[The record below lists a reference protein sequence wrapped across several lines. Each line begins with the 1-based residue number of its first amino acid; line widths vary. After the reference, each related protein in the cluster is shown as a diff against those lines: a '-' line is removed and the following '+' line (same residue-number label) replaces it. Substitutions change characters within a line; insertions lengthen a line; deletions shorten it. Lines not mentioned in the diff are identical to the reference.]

1 MGPILTKNR
10 VQKEVH
16 FCHQGGFRTL
26 NHVFQFS
33 HLQKMSNLWKINIST
48 SQTSP
53 SVKTSKT
60 PSKNG
65 ESQNSRFQ
73 VFWLS
78 GVKMGYFL
86 KVPLCSRIL
95 ETTYKTY
102 RRVLKRSL
110 FEKGVCGFWDL
121 LGPKRT
127 FTSMTINKDFL
138 KMTWKVQ
145 KWGFSDAQK
154 HQKMTLFAQNIQK
167 MCTPK
172 KSFFTFDT

>member
-1 MGPILTKNR
+1 M
-10 VQKEVH
+10 
-16 FCHQGGFRTL
+16 
-26 NHVFQFS
+26 
-33 HLQKMSNLWKINIST
+33 KINISP

-78 GVKMGYFL
+78 GIKMGYFL
-86 KVPLCSRIL
+86 KVPLCSRIF
-95 ETTYKTY
+95 EATYKTY

-127 FTSMTINKDFL
+127 LHEHDDK
-138 KMTWKVQ
+138 
-145 KWGFSDAQK
+145 
-154 HQKMTLFAQNIQK
+154 
-167 MCTPK
+167 
-172 KSFFTFDT
+172 

>member
-1 MGPILTKNR
+1 MWNFDIATNVYKPWHPLQSTLLRSKHVKNLSQKPLKMGPILTKNR
-10 VQKEVH
+10 VQKEVN

-33 HLQKMSNLWKINIST
+33 HLQKMSNFMKIHISP

-65 ESQNSRFQ
+65 ERQNSRFQ

-78 GVKMGYFL
+78 GIKMGYFL

-110 FEKGVCGFWDL
+110 FEKGVCGFWTL

-127 FTSMTINKDFL
+127 LHEHDDK
-138 KMTWKVQ
+138 
-145 KWGFSDAQK
+145 
-154 HQKMTLFAQNIQK
+154 
-167 MCTPK
+167 
-172 KSFFTFDT
+172 